1 VTTGAVRA
9 PLAALDRAPDWLNS
23 EPLSAAA
30 LRGKVVAVQFCTY
43 SCVNWIRTLP
53 YVRAWASAYADRG
66 LVVIGAHTPEF
77 VFEREPGGVR
87 TALRRLEVTYPVV
100 LDSGYALWDA
110 FANRYWPALYV
121 AGADGHIRHQH
132 FGEGA
137 YEETEAAIRD
147 LLGVHD
153 VPPVDI
159 EPTGL
164 EAPADWEALGS
175 PETYLGYARGE
186 RRAPDADGLA
196 PNRWALAGEWSV
208 EAEAVLLE
216 ASGGTLAYRFLA
228 RDVNLVLT
236 PPATGAGVRFTVS
249 VDGRPPGDD
258 HGVDVTDEGAGTVT
272 EPRLYQLVRV
282 RGPVR
287 KRTVEVR
294 FDDPGVR
301 AYVLTFG

>member
-1 VTTGAVRA
+1 VTSGAVRA
-9 PLAALDRAPDWLNS
+9 PLAALDRATDWLNS
-23 EPLSAAA
+23 EPLTAAA
-30 LRGKVVAVQFCTY
+30 LHGKVVAVQFCTY

-66 LVVIGAHTPEF
+66 LVVVGAHTPEF
-77 VFEREPGGVR
+77 VFERDLGGVR
-87 TALRRLEVTYPVV
+87 TALHRLGVTYPVV

-137 YEETEAAIRD
+137 YEETESAIRG
-147 LLGVHD
+147 LLGADD
-153 VPPVDI
+153 VPRVEV
-159 EPTGL
+159 EPTGI
-164 EAPADWEALGS
+164 EAPADWETLGS
-175 PETYLGYARGE
+175 TETYLGYARGE
-186 RRAPDADGLA
+186 RRAPEADRLA
-196 PNRWALAGEWSV
+196 ANRWALTGEWSV
-208 EAEAVLLE
+208 EAEAVALE
-216 ASGGTLAYRFLA
+216 APGGTLAYRFLA

-236 PPATGAGVRFTVS
+236 PPATGAAVRFSVS
-249 VDGRPPGDD
+249 VDGGPPGDD
-258 HGVDVTDEGAGTVT
+258 HGVDVTEQGAGTVD

-287 KRTVEVR
+287 ERTVEVR
-294 FDDPGVR
+294 FDDAGVR